1 MKKNWTRSWGA
12 LGFDLLGLMMMFTR
26 SIGWLACLCTIMMM
40 VGGCARSNPWVCD
53 SRWIELDAASE
64 EEEAFGYLYGATDVA
79 ALIEG
84 TWVGSLDGAPVTI
97 TASVE
102 GLTEPPSAS
111 LGIWNR
117 LFDHGETRTIEG
129 AFDECAGMAL
139 PLSMEMSIGTD
150 VEVLV
155 RYVYVLG
162 GSLDT
167 ASIPED
173 AEPWPTTS
181 SWYPGPAIAGW
192 PVFRFSPSGGALG
205 NSSGEEGG
213 VADSGDMLGAPVD
226 LTSAYVGA
234 DGRMWIYDGEAF
246 VMLATR
252 E

>member
-1 MKKNWTRSWGA
+1 
-12 LGFDLLGLMMMFTR
+12 
-26 SIGWLACLCTIMMM
+26 MMM
-40 VGGCARSNPWVCD
+40 VGGCARSNPWVCNF
-53 SRWIELDAASE
+53 RWIELDAASE